1 MNDVPRPAPKS
12 LVLVVGAGASKEVS
26 LPDGEGLKH
35 AIASSLGFRVEKV
48 FQVVGGDQKI
58 VEVFYQLAQEPG
70 NQRGDINP
78 YLRASALIRNAM
90 PQAQSIDN
98 FLDSHRSDTR
108 IAQCG
113 KLAIVS
119 CILKAERASSLR
131 VDHSNIYNTIRFAN
145 VGNTWFNGLF
155 QLIVQSCQRDEV
167 PDRLRKIA
175 VISFNYD
182 RCLEHFLHGALQNY
196 YSMSSEQAA
205 ATLRELDIF
214 HPYGTVGSLPWAD
227 SSTGVEYGGEPYS
240 QQLAIL
246 ATRIRTFTEGTNETA
261 SEIVSIRSSLRS
273 AERVAFLGFAFHP
286 LNLELLYGAKIKQA
300 ASQDCLVYATAL
312 GLSDSD
318 ARLISGDLAF
328 QGGYRPENIN
338 LHKGLTASQLFK
350 EYSRSLSLQ

>member
-1 MNDVPRPAPKS
+1 MINAPLPTRKS
-12 LVLVVGAGASKEVS
+12 LVLVVGAGASKEVN
-26 LPDGEGLKH
+26 LPVGEELKQ
-35 AIASSLGFRVEKV
+35 AIASSLGFRVTDMS
-48 FQVVGGDQKI
+48 QVVGGDQKI
-58 VEVFYQLAQEPG
+58 VEVFYQLAQQPG

-78 YLRASALIRNAM
+78 YLQTATLIRNAM

-98 FLDSHRSDTR
+98 FIDSHRSDTR

-119 CILKAERASSLR
+119 CILRAERASSLR
-131 VDHSNIYNTIRFAN
+131 VDRSNIYNTIRFAE
-145 VGNTWFNGLF
+145 VTNTWFNGLF

-196 YSMSSEQAA
+196 YSMSSDQAA
-205 ATLRELDIF
+205 VTLRELDIF

-227 SSTGVEYGGEPYS
+227 SSTGVEYGGEPFS
-240 QQLAIL
+240 QQLASL

-261 SEIVSIRSSLRS
+261 SDIVSIRSSLGS
-273 AERVAFLGFAFHP
+273 AERVAFLGFAFHA
-286 LNLELLYGAKIKQA
+286 LNLELLYGAKLKQA
-300 ASQDCLVYATAL
+300 APHDSLVYATAL
-312 GLSDSD
+312 GLSNSD
-318 ARLISGDLAF
+318 ARLIAGDLAF
-328 QGGYRPENIN
+328 QGGYRPENLS
-338 LHKGLTASQLFK
+338 LHKDLTAYQLFK